1 MFTQTVSMGAKQ
13 SKRSVDISGKEAE
26 GAGEVAAAGAGGE
39 GRVEQLADV
48 DALKPQLNGDA
59 HIHEQTDKEKQL
71 DSGTPENE
79 KDATTEKEAK
89 QEESEE
95 KEAVVN
101 GDNAEQKTENGESAA
116 TPEESKKP
124 KKEKVKKKWSLRSI
138 SFSRKEKPKQEKKQ
152 KEDEPKTNGEPEKVP
167 EEAAEV
173 PTESEKNEDA
183 EAKTETEIKEE
194 KTPETPVTE
203 PITNGSNTPESPKEE
218 IVPTKEVA
226 PVTSIESEKPET
238 KTEPEPQQLPIN
250 GLSIDEPIKEEP
262 EVVQK
267 EESKTEESPAESTE
281 TVPAVEIPVQK
292 EVCVDQ
298 MPLIESTPPPLPAN
312 PPPSSVAT
320 FAAST
325 MAPDLTDASLANT
338 AETAISTPPIV
349 DTKAELPK
357 ECLSES
363 SHTVLT
369 NNESDIHVPSPIQPI
384 QTEVKATNDSIVE
397 NLEDVPT
404 EHKSTSE
411 INNDETEVK
420 EITEIIKEEE
430 VLGNSEPEVPEVPEV
445 PVLPDSPTLPETL
458 ESDTSDTTGDLPPPP
473 PPEDDDDTLNEDVAI
488 EKIEPPTP
496 DELREVANVIDSVI
510 SNAVESNG
518 IDKELLNGNI
528 DTKQEANDVE
538 SLENATIECN
548 GNTLEETHA
557 KQPSAVEHSAASQEP
572 VAVSDKIADLIP
584 EVPVVPDLNTETLQE
599 SSDVV
604 VAN

>member
-124 KKEKVKKKWSLRSI
+124 KKEK
-138 SFSRKEKPKQEKKQ
+138 
-152 KEDEPKTNGEPEKVP
+152 
-167 EEAAEV
+167 AAEV

-557 KQPSAVEHSAASQEP
+557 KQPSAVEHSAASQPARASPEP
-572 VAVSDKIADLIP
+572 QVTSGSHAL
-584 EVPVVPDLNTETLQE
+584 VVD
-599 SSDVV
+599 
-604 VAN
+604 